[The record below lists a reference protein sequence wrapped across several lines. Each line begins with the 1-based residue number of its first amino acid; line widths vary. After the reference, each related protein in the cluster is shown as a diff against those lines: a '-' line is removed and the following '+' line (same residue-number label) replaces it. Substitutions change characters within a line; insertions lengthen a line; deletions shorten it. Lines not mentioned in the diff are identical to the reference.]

1 MLVLYIL
8 SPGRPKSK
16 LGGTNMDND
25 MLSRK
30 ELLNALRHLD
40 NELDSKRDEIGATEM
55 LDKILNIIRT
65 FPAANK

>member
-30 ELLNALRHLD
+30 ELLNAIRHLD

>member
-1 MLVLYIL
+1 
-8 SPGRPKSK
+8 
-16 LGGTNMDND
+16 MDND
-25 MLSRK
+25 TLSRK